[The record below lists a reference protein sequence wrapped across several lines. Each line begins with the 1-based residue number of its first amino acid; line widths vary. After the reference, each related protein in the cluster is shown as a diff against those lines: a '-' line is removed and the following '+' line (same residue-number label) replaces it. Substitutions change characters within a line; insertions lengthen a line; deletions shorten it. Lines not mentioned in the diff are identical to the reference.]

1 MIEMYKSP
9 VLFILVTIFL
19 IDSSVLLCQGDL
31 SEVYGEVNKAIVIIK
46 VADENREVGSGVIV
60 GITGEGNALILT
72 ARHVVAKNK
81 EEIYDTVTVTFS
93 GIPDNYTGIVS
104 DEKIPP
110 IYDMA
115 FVMVSNPP
123 KDVEIINFREET
135 AFKGENVGTIGHPQG
150 ETYTWSQGVIS
161 NIYGDYIR
169 HTAELNI
176 GSSGGPLLDDCGRM
190 LGMNVQI
197 VTPQKVEEEG
207 SKGIGVLQDT
217 LLETGTSITLSS
229 GTILSVMS
237 GLFSETSFEEKWE
250 YKKYCSFWEK
260 LYKNPFYWIG
270 EAAVI
275 GTVIYL
281 IIPKSEPPPEP
292 TFGSPPNPP

>member
-1 MIEMYKSP
+1 MYKSP
-9 VLFILVTIFL
+9 LLFILMTIFL
-19 IDSSVLLCQGDL
+19 VDNSMLFSQSDL
-31 SEVYGEVNKAIVIIK
+31 SEVYGEVNKSIVIIK
-46 VADENREVGSGVIV
+46 VTDENREVGSGEII
-60 GITGEGNALILT
+60 GITMQGSAIILT

-81 EEIYDTVTVTFS
+81 EEVYDTVTVTFS
-93 GIPDNYTGIVS
+93 GVQNNYTGIVS

-115 FVMVSNPP
+115 LVIVSNPP

-197 VTPQKVEEEG
+197 VTPQKVEEVGDTETE
-207 SKGIGVLQDT
+207 VLQDT
-217 LLETGTSITLSS
+217 LETGTSITLSS
-229 GTILSVMS
+229 GTIISVMN
-237 GLFSETSFEEKWE
+237 GLFKDTSFEEKWE

-260 LYKNPFYWIG
+260 LYKNPFYLIG

-281 IIPKSEPPPEP
+281 VIPKPTPTPEP